1 MKLESMRY
9 IVPDAF
15 HSLQRNGWMSFAAI
29 TTMAITL
36 LLCGVFGILL
46 FNVNYAAGTLESD
59 VEIAV
64 FLEDTV
70 TGEALTRMET
80 TLKALPGVLEVSAI
94 TKDDAMDF
102 MVERYGETLFTALGG
117 VNPFPDCYSVKAETP
132 EQIDGLASKIAT
144 LPGVLKVNY
153 GKETVDKL
161 FAFTDVV
168 RSIGLWVMVLLAV
181 GAVVLVGMT
190 IRLTVYARRKEVQL
204 MKYVGATDWFIRWP
218 FIIEG
223 ALLGMFGA
231 VIAVAVLF
239 FSYGKVADYIDSAI
253 GFFPMAAM
261 SGVLPMLALY
271 LIAGGALLGIVGSIF
286 SLIRFLKV

>member
-1 MKLESMRY
+1 MKIESMRY

-15 HSLQRNGWMSFAAI
+15 HSLVRNGWMSFAAV

-36 LLCGVFGILL
+36 FLCGVFGLLL

-70 TGEALTRMET
+70 TGDALTQMKT
-80 TLKALPGVLEVSAI
+80 TLEALPGVLEVTAV
-94 TKDDAMDF
+94 TKEDAMTF
-102 MVERYGETLFTALGG
+102 MVERYGQSLFSALGG

-132 EQIDGLASKIAT
+132 EQIDGLATKIAGME
-144 LPGVLKVNY
+144 GVLKVNY

-168 RSIGLWVMVLLAV
+168 RTIGLGVMILLAV
-181 GAVVLVGMT
+181 GAAVLVSMT

-223 ALLGMFGA
+223 ALLGVFGA
-231 VIAVAVLF
+231 IIAVVVLF
-239 FSYGKVADYIDSAI
+239 FSYGKVSAYLEGAI
-253 GFFPMAAM
+253 GFFPTAAV
-261 SGVLPMLALY
+261 SGVLPMLFLY
-271 LIAGGALLGIVGSIF
+271 LILGGAVLGVVGSVF